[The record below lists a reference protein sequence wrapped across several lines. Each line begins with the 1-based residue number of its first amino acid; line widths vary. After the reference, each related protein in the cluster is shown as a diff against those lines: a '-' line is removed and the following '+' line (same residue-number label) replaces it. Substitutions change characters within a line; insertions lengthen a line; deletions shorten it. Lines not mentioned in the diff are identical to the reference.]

1 MKTQRSLT
9 TKGASTYLLI
19 LLFLMY
25 TVIYIS
31 KSMFSSAMASIVE
44 AGDMTKSQTGA
55 ISAVFWIVYAILQVP
70 GGLAVDRFKPSR
82 LLVLG
87 VAGATV
93 CCAGVYFISTSPF
106 CAAFRYEAIMVTWAL
121 NAAVQFAV
129 WPGIFKIMTTEMMP
143 AMRRTGMFWMVFGTS
158 FGIGISMLIASFVKR
173 WQQNFIV
180 SIAMLIFVLLLWLV
194 SYRQL
199 EKRMVI
205 SEPVEAKTG
214 VLSAEKMGWKEII
227 KTGVWG
233 LALAA
238 FLRTAVDNG
247 LKNVTPT
254 MLMESYDNMPAAISN
269 RLGAILTLFSFFGAL
284 LLKPFQKYVTRNEA
298 KGVAIGLIVAL
309 PMMTLT
315 CLVGKMQYLPLL
327 CCLCIVQMMVSCTG
341 PYSGSFS
348 AGRFAIYGKSGTVA
362 GFINALAALG
372 NVAATYGFAAI
383 ADSTR
388 SWPFVMIVC
397 CSLLVLTIASCLI
410 VLRRWTKFIT
420 KEEKLEE
427 VTQ

>member
-9 TKGASTYLLI
+9 TKGASAYLLI
-19 LLFLMY
+19 LLFLVY
-25 TVIYIS
+25 AVIYIS

-87 VAGATV
+87 VVGATI
-93 CCAGVYFISTSPF
+93 CCTGIYFISTSPI
-106 CAAFRYEAIMVTWAL
+106 CAAFRYEALLVTWAL

-129 WPGIFKIMTTEMMP
+129 WPGIFKIMTTEMIP
-143 AMRRTGMFWMVFGTS
+143 AMRNAGMFWMVFANS

-180 SIAMLIFVLLLWLV
+180 SIAMLTFVLLLWLI

-205 SEPVEAKTG
+205 TEPVKAKAD

-247 LKNVTPT
+247 LKNVTVACSVCHGGT
-254 MLMESYDNMPAAISN
+254 
-269 RLGAILTLFSFFGAL
+269 RL
-284 LLKPFQKYVTRNEA
+284 
-298 KGVAIGLIVAL
+298 
-309 PMMTLT
+309 
-315 CLVGKMQYLPLL
+315 YLPL
-327 CCLCIVQMMVSCTG
+327 
-341 PYSGSFS
+341 
-348 AGRFAIYGKSGTVA
+348 
-362 GFINALAALG
+362 
-372 NVAATYGFAAI
+372 
-383 ADSTR
+383 
-388 SWPFVMIVC
+388 
-397 CSLLVLTIASCLI
+397 
-410 VLRRWTKFIT
+410 
-420 KEEKLEE
+420 
-427 VTQ
+427 